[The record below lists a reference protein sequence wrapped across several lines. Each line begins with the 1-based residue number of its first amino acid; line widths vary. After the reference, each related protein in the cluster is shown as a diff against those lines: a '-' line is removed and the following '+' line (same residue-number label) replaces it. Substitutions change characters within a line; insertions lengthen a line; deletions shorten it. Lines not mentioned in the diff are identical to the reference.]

1 MRNAIRLPIW
11 ISLSATM
18 AVFLAVV
25 AVSCGGSLATST
37 PPPTERPTSASP
49 TETPQATATSVP
61 ASTPTA
67 EAQPTPTARPTD
79 TPVPPEPTQAPVGT
93 GRGTG
98 QVEGVTFII
107 GEGSKATFT
116 VEEKLARLPLPNDAV
131 VSTNGLTGEVHFDG
145 RPSVIE
151 IDLHQ
156 LQSDQPRRDQYIRE
170 RMFPNHPIAVF
181 TLDDAGQLPDGFTE
195 GEEVT
200 TPITGQLEIRG
211 VQAPVSFDVEARDD
225 GDAIYIL
232 GRTSFVWEEFGMTA
246 PNLGFVV
253 VTDEVSVEVLL
264 AVTPKS

>member
-11 ISLSATM
+11 ISLSA
-18 AVFLAVV
+18 ALVVFLAAV
-25 AVSCGGSLATST
+25 AVSCGGSSPTST
-37 PPPTERPTSASP
+37 PPPTERPTSP
-49 TETPQATATSVP
+49 LATATSVAVP
-61 ASTPTA
+61 TSTAEHSPTEVPPTA
-67 EAQPTPTARPTD
+67 TARPTD
-79 TPVPPEPTQAPVGT
+79 TSAAPEPTPEMEAADQEI
-93 GRGTG
+93 G
-98 QVEGVTFII
+98 QIEGVTFVI
-107 GEGSKATFT
+107 GEGSLATFT

-131 VSTNGLTGEVHFDG
+131 VSTKGLTGEVHFDG

-170 RMFPNHPIAVF
+170 RMFPNHSIAVF
-181 TLDDAGQLPDGFTE
+181 TLDDVGPLPDGFTE
-195 GEEVT
+195 GQEVT
-200 TPITGQLEIRG
+200 TQITGQLDIRG

-225 GDAIYIL
+225 GDVIYIL

-264 AVTPKS
+264 SVTPKS

>member
-11 ISLSATM
+11 ISLSAVV

-25 AVSCGGSLATST
+25 AMSCGGSSATST
-37 PPPTERPTSASP
+37 PPPTERPTLAPP
-49 TETPQATATSVP
+49 TETPQATASSVP
-61 ASTPTA
+61 VSTPTA
-67 EAQPTPTARPTD
+67 EAQPTPTARPTE
-79 TPVPPEPTQAPVGT
+79 TPAPPEPTQAPADT
-93 GRGTG
+93 GRETG

-200 TPITGQLEIRG
+200 TQITGQLEIRG

-225 GDAIYIL
+225 GDVIYIL

>member
-1 MRNAIRLPIW
+1 MRNAIRLPTW
-11 ISLSATM
+11 TSLAAALT
-18 AVFLAVV
+18 VFLAVV
-25 AVSCGGSLATST
+25 AVSCGGSSATST
-37 PPPTERPTSASP
+37 TPPTERPTEP
-49 TETPQATATSVP
+49 VATATAVP
-61 ASTPTA
+61 VRTPTA
-67 EAQPTPTARPTD
+67 EQPRTEAPPTATARPTD
-79 TPVPPEPTQAPVGT
+79 TPAPPEPTQAPADT
-93 GRGTG
+93 GREIG
-98 QVEGVTFII
+98 QIEGVTFVI
-107 GEGSKATFT
+107 GEGSLATFT

-131 VSTNGLTGEVHFDG
+131 VSTKGLTGEVHFDG

-181 TLDDAGQLPDGFTE
+181 TLDDAGPLPDGFTE
-195 GEEVT
+195 GQEVT
-200 TPITGQLEIRG
+200 TQLTGQLDIRG

-225 GDAIYIL
+225 GDVIYIL

>member
-1 MRNAIRLPIW
+1 MGNTIRLPMW
-11 ISLSATM
+11 ISLSAVM

-25 AVSCGGSLATST
+25 AMSCGGSSATST
-37 PPPTERPTSASP
+37 PPPTERPTEPS
-49 TETPQATATSVP
+49 ATATSAPVP
-61 ASTPTA
+61 TPTA
-67 EAQPTPTARPTD
+67 EQPATEAPPTATARPTD
-79 TPVPPEPTQAPVGT
+79 TPAPPEPTQAPVDI
-93 GRGTG
+93 GRETG

-200 TPITGQLEIRG
+200 TQITGQLEIRG

-225 GDAIYIL
+225 GDVIYIL